1 MDGPAVDCDGPD
13 EFVMEKGGS
22 QVGVSTPELETQEKT
37 QDDQQTKEPP
47 LYRVLL
53 HNDDYTTMAFVI
65 EILMGVFKR
74 NLADATRIMMNVHRK
89 GIGVCG
95 TYPYEIAETK
105 VDTVE
110 MLAKANGFPLKCS
123 MEKA

>member
-1 MDGPAVDCDGPD
+1 M
-13 EFVMEKGGS
+13 
-22 QVGVSTPELETQEKT
+22 GVNTPELETQERT
-37 QDDQQTKEPP
+37 QDDQQTQEPP
-47 LYRVLL
+47 FYRVLL

-65 EILMGVFKR
+65 EIIMGVFKR

-110 MLAKANGFPLKCS
+110 MLARASGFPLKCS
-123 MEKA
+123 MEKV

>member
-1 MDGPAVDCDGPD
+1 
-13 EFVMEKGGS
+13 
-22 QVGVSTPELETQEKT
+22 VGVSTPDLETQEKI
-37 QDDQQTKEPP
+37 QDDQQTQEPP

-95 TYPYEIAETK
+95 MYPYEIAETK

>member
-1 MDGPAVDCDGPD
+1 MAVN
-13 EFVMEKGGS
+13 S
-22 QVGVSTPELETQEKT
+22 PELETQEKT
-37 QDDQQTKEPP
+37 KDARRTKEPP

-74 NLADATRIMMNVHRK
+74 NLADATRIMLNVHNK

-105 VDTVE
+105 VETVDT
-110 MLAKANGFPLKCS
+110 LAKASGYPLKCS
-123 MEKA
+123 MEKI

>member
-1 MDGPAVDCDGPD
+1 VAFDA
-13 EFVMEKGGS
+13 
-22 QVGVSTPELETQEKT
+22 PELETQERTRGEQRT
-37 QDDQQTKEPP
+37 QEPP
-47 LYRVLL
+47 QYRVLL

-65 EILMGVFKR
+65 EILMGVFR
-74 NLADATRIMMNVHRK
+74 RTLADATRIMLNVHRK

-110 MLAKANGFPLKCS
+110 MLARSSGYPLKCS
-123 MEKA
+123 MEKV

>member
-1 MDGPAVDCDGPD
+1 MGVD
-13 EFVMEKGGS
+13 S
-22 QVGVSTPELETQEKT
+22 PELETRERT
-37 QDDQQTKEPP
+37 QDDQQTQEPP

-74 NLADATRIMMNVHRK
+74 TLADATRIMLNVHHK

-95 TYPYEIAETK
+95 TYPYGIAETK

-110 MLAKANGFPLKCS
+110 MLAKASGFPLKCS
-123 MEKA
+123 MEKV